1 MRLAIVCDRGDFDMV
16 SAHLTESPSI
26 VCVSGDEPLTDLGNP
41 DIVILWNSSKG
52 ESPAKDR
59 FRHWR
64 PSGQHAPILAVA
76 SQCNNDNESPE
87 LILDREG
94 LCAEVGE
101 QRVQLTR
108 TQFAILDYLVVHR
121 DCWRHSDAIIRD
133 VLGTCHQKNTSL
145 MRFHIHKL
153 RAALG
158 EYGAFIHW
166 QRGKGYMFSTMLPP
180 AHLSVNRSLELM
192 NRVSPGV
199 P

>member
-1 MRLAIVCDRGDFDMV
+1 MRLAIVCDRGDFERV

-26 VCVSGDEPLTDLGNP
+26 VCVSGDEPMTDLGNP

-52 ESPAKDR
+52 ESAAKKR
-59 FRHWR
+59 FKHWR
-64 PSGQHAPILAVA
+64 SSGPHAPILAVA
-76 SQCNNDNESPE
+76 SQCNRDNESPE
-87 LILDREG
+87 LNLDREG
-94 LCAEVGE
+94 LCVEVGE

-108 TQFAILDYLVVHR
+108 TQFAILEYLVVHR

-166 QRGKGYMFSTMLPP
+166 QRGKGYMFSTTLPP
-180 AHLSVNRSLELM
+180 AHLSVNRSLEPLVG
-192 NRVSPGV
+192 VSPGV